1 MSGGEI
7 MAIEETSGIVLRV
20 DGIVVDSTFH
30 DSNDA
35 WQKAMNKLMAGAR
48 KAEIVETVNIT
59 RV

>member
-1 MSGGEI
+1 

-20 DGIVVDSTFH
+20 DGIVVDRTFH

-48 KAEIVETVNIT
+48 KAEIVETVTIT